1 MSQTPYSVSELLQ
14 TIKINL
20 ETNPSF
26 KSFWLKGEISN
37 YTAHRSGHWYFT
49 LKDEGARISCIMF
62 ANATLGV
69 HFPVK
74 EGDKVLVKASVTVYP
89 PQGSLQ
95 INVSQMTLDGI
106 GDLFLQFEKL
116 KKKLF
121 DEGLF
126 DPMHKKA
133 LPRYPESIGII
144 TGAKT
149 AALQDILKTL
159 SLRWPNIKTTVYE
172 SLVQGEGAVNQLI
185 AQLQNADAQHHDV
198 LILARGGG
206 SIEDLWAF
214 NDERLARIIYSL
226 KTPLVSGIGHEVD
239 VTIADYVADL
249 RAATPTAAAQAVIR
263 DYREVNAELVQTR
276 QMLVKLIHQRIN
288 KAHLDYSSLKQYPIW
303 NNPQMMTQD
312 QTIHLTMMTQRLF
325 NYASTMKPHENRLKT
340 LNEALR
346 FAAIQSIR
354 IKESALTSLK
364 HDLVS
369 SLKTSQNVKMSN
381 FAQSA
386 GLLNAYSPLAV
397 IQRGYSIASKD
408 GKVLRSIHD
417 VQLNDTLTLRITDGE
432 ITSTVTQKETYGKEK
447 L

>member
-1 MSQTPYSVSELLQ
+1 MSQDAYSVSELLQ
-14 TIKINL
+14 SIKFNL
-20 ETNPSF
+20 ESNPSF

-62 ANATLGV
+62 ANATLSV
-69 HFPVK
+69 RFPVK
-74 EGDKVLVKASVTVYP
+74 EGDKVLLKASASVYP

-95 INVSQMTLDGI
+95 INVSQMSLDGV

-126 DPMHKKA
+126 DESHKKK

-149 AALQDILKTL
+149 AALQDVLKTL
-159 SLRWPNIKTTVYE
+159 NLRWPGIKTSVYE
-172 SLVQGEGAVNQLI
+172 TLVQGEGAALKIIDQLLL
-185 AQLQNADAQHHDV
+185 ADQNKHNV
-198 LILARGGG
+198 LIIARGGG

-214 NDERLARIIYSL
+214 NDERLARVIYHL
-226 KTPLVSGIGHEVD
+226 KTPIVSGIGHEVD
-239 VTIADYVADL
+239 VTITDYVADL

-263 DYREVNAELVQTR
+263 DYREVKGETAQFR
-276 QMLVKLIHQRIN
+276 QILSKLMKQKISQSLLRFSGLKN
-288 KAHLDYSSLKQYPIW
+288 YSVW
-303 NNPQMMTQD
+303 NNPELIVQD
-312 QTIHLTMMTQRLF
+312 STIHLTMMTQRLF
-325 NYASTMKPHENRLKT
+325 QYASTMKPTENLLKS

-354 IKESALTSLK
+354 VKENTLMSLK
-364 HDLVS
+364 HDLGS
-369 SLKTSQNVKMSN
+369 SLKGNLSIQSSN
-381 FAQSA
+381 FAQTV
-386 GLLNAYSPLAV
+386 GLLNAYSPLSV
-397 IQRGYSIASKD
+397 IQRGYSITKKD
-408 GKVLRSIHD
+408 DKVIRSLDELKIND
-417 VQLNDTLTLRITDGE
+417 VLKTRINDGE
-432 ITSTVTQKETYGKEK
+432 IYSIVTKKESYGKEK

>member
-1 MSQTPYSVSELLQ
+1 MSQSALSVSQLLQ
-14 TIKINL
+14 TIKYDL
-20 ETNPSF
+20 ESNPAF

-62 ANATLGV
+62 ANANASV
-69 HFPVK
+69 RFPVK
-74 EGDKVLVKASVTVYP
+74 EGDKVLVKASVTLYP

-95 INVSQMTLDGI
+95 ITVSQMSLDGV
-106 GDLFLQFEKL
+106 GDLFLQFERL

-121 DEGLF
+121 EEGLF
-126 DPMHKKA
+126 DPSRKKA

-159 SLRWPNIKTTVYE
+159 NLRWPGIQTTIYE
-172 SLVQGEGAVNQLI
+172 SLVQGDMAVPQLI
-185 AQLQNADAQHHDV
+185 KQLQTADQAHHDV

-214 NDERLARIIYSL
+214 NDEGLARLITQIS
-226 KTPLVSGIGHEVD
+226 TPIVTGIGHEVD

-249 RAATPTAAAQAVIR
+249 RAATPTAAAQSVVR
-263 DYREVNAELVQTR
+263 DYREVLTETAQIR
-276 QMLVKLIHQRIN
+276 QILQKLMKQRFDR
-288 KAHLDYSSLKQYPIW
+288 AHLSYSALKQYAAW
-303 NNPQMMTQD
+303 TSPQLLTQD
-312 QTIHLTMMTQRLF
+312 QTIALTLVTQRLF
-325 NYASTMKPHENRLKT
+325 TYASTMKPHENRLKT

-354 IKESALTSLK
+354 SKENALTSLK
-364 HDLVS
+364 HDVLAN
-369 SLKTSQNVKMSN
+369 LKSAQNAKMSN
-381 FAQSA
+381 FAQAA
-386 GLLNAYSPLAV
+386 GLLNAYSPLAI
-397 IQRGYSIASKD
+397 IQRGYSITMKD
-408 GKVLRSIHD
+408 GQVLRSIRD
-417 VQLNDTLTLRITDGE
+417 VQTDDLITIRITDGE
-432 ITSTVTQKETYGKEK
+432 LSSKVTRKETYGKEK

>member
-1 MSQTPYSVSELLQ
+1 MTQDAYSVSELLQ
-14 TIKINL
+14 TIKFNL

-62 ANATLGV
+62 ANATLSV
-69 HFPVK
+69 RFPVK
-74 EGDKVLVKASVTVYP
+74 EGDKVLLKASVSVYP

-95 INVSQMTLDGI
+95 INVSQMSLDGV

-126 DPMHKKA
+126 DESHKKK

-149 AALQDILKTL
+149 AALQDVLKTL
-159 SLRWPNIKTTVYE
+159 NLRWPGIKTTVYE
-172 SLVQGEGAVNQLI
+172 TLVQGEGATLKIIDQLLL
-185 AQLQNADAQHHDV
+185 ADQNKHDV
-198 LILARGGG
+198 LIIARGGG

-214 NDERLARIIYSL
+214 NDERLARIIYQL
-226 KTPLVSGIGHEVD
+226 KTPIVSGIGHEVD
-239 VTIADYVADL
+239 VTITDYVADL

-263 DYREVNAELVQTR
+263 DYKEVNGEIIQYRQLLSKLMNQKLNQSLLHFSGLKNYSVWSNPEL
-276 QMLVKLIHQRIN
+276 I
-288 KAHLDYSSLKQYPIW
+288 
-303 NNPQMMTQD
+303 TQD
-312 QTIHLTMMTQRLF
+312 STIHLTMMTQRLF
-325 NYASTMKPHENRLKT
+325 QYASTIKPTENRLKS

-354 IKESALTSLK
+354 TKENTLMSLK
-364 HDLVS
+364 HDLGS
-369 SLKTSQNVKMSN
+369 SLKGNVSMKSSQFSQIV
-381 FAQSA
+381 
-386 GLLNAYSPLAV
+386 GLLNAYSPLSV
-397 IQRGYSIASKD
+397 IQRGYSITKHEH
-408 GKVLRSIHD
+408 KVIKSLKEIEIND
-417 VQLNDTLTLRITDGE
+417 VLTTRINDGE
-432 ITSTVTQKETYGKEK
+432 ITSIVTKKESYGKEK

>member
-1 MSQTPYSVSELLQ
+1 MTQDAYSVSELLQ
-14 TIKINL
+14 TIKFNL

-62 ANATLGV
+62 ANATLSV
-69 HFPVK
+69 RFPVK
-74 EGDKVLVKASVTVYP
+74 EGDKVLLKASVSVYP

-95 INVSQMTLDGI
+95 INVSQMSLDGV

-126 DPMHKKA
+126 DESHKKK

-149 AALQDILKTL
+149 AALQDVLKTL
-159 SLRWPNIKTTVYE
+159 NLRWPGINTSVYE
-172 SLVQGEGAVNQLI
+172 TLVQGEGAALKIIDQLLL
-185 AQLQNADAQHHDV
+185 ADQNKHDV
-198 LILARGGG
+198 LIIARGGG

-214 NDERLARIIYSL
+214 NDERLARVIYQL
-226 KTPLVSGIGHEVD
+226 ETPIVSGIGHEVD
-239 VTIADYVADL
+239 VTITDYVADL

-263 DYREVNAELVQTR
+263 DYKEVNGEIIQYRQLLSKLMNQKLNQSLLHFSGLKNYSIWSNPEL
-276 QMLVKLIHQRIN
+276 I
-288 KAHLDYSSLKQYPIW
+288 
-303 NNPQMMTQD
+303 TQD
-312 QTIHLTMMTQRLF
+312 STIHLTMMTQRLF
-325 NYASTMKPHENRLKT
+325 QYASTMKPTENRLKS

-346 FAAIQSIR
+346 FAALQSIR
-354 IKESALTSLK
+354 TKENTLMSLK
-364 HDLVS
+364 HDLGS
-369 SLKTSQNVKMSN
+369 SLKGNVSMKSSQFS
-381 FAQSA
+381 QII
-386 GLLNAYSPLAV
+386 GLLNAYSPLSV
-397 IQRGYSIASKD
+397 IQRGYSITKHDHKVIKYLKD
-408 GKVLRSIHD
+408 VEINDVL
-417 VQLNDTLTLRITDGE
+417 TTRINDGE
-432 ITSTVTQKETYGKEK
+432 ITSIVTKKESYGKEK

>member
-1 MSQTPYSVSELLQ
+1 MSQNAYSVSELLHN
-14 TIKINL
+14 IKINL
-20 ETNPSF
+20 ESTPAF
-26 KSFWLKGEISN
+26 RSFWLKGEISN

-49 LKDEGARISCIMF
+49 LKDEGARVSCIMF
-62 ANATLGV
+62 ANYTLGV

-74 EGDKVLVKASVTVYP
+74 EGDEVLVKASVSVYP

-95 INVSQMTLDGI
+95 ITVTQMSLDGI

-121 DEGLF
+121 EEGLF
-126 DPMHKKA
+126 DLAHKKA

-159 SLRWPNIKTTVYE
+159 SLRWPGLQTTIYE
-172 SLVQGEGAVNQLI
+172 SLVQGEGAASQI
-185 AQLQNADAQHHDV
+185 MAQLQRADQQGHQV

-214 NDERLARIIYSL
+214 NDERLARVIYQL
-226 KTPLVSGIGHEVD
+226 NTPLVSGIGHEVD

-249 RAATPTAAAQAVIR
+249 RAATPTAAAQAVVR
-263 DYREVNAELVQTR
+263 DFREVQTETR
-276 QMLVKLIHQRIN
+276 QLTQILQKLIKQR
-288 KAHLDYSSLKQYPIW
+288 LDRAQLNVNTLKQYALW
-303 NNPQMMTQD
+303 TNPELLTQD
-312 QTIHLTMMTQRLF
+312 STVHLTMMTQRLF
-325 NYASTMKPHENRLKT
+325 TYAATMKPHENRLKT

-354 IKESALTSLK
+354 SKENALTSLK
-364 HDLVS
+364 HDVITA
-369 SLKTSQNVKMSN
+369 LKSTQNTKMSN
-381 FAQSA
+381 FVQNA

-397 IQRGYSIASKD
+397 IQRGYSITMKD
-408 GKVLRSIHD
+408 GQVLKTINDIKKDD
-417 VQLNDTLTLRITDGE
+417 VLNIRITDGE
-432 ITSTVTQKETYGKEK
+432 ITAKVTQKESYGKEK
-447 L
+447 F

>member
-1 MSQTPYSVSELLQ
+1 MTQDAYSVSELLQ
-14 TIKINL
+14 TIKFNL

-62 ANATLGV
+62 ANATLSV
-69 HFPVK
+69 RFPVK
-74 EGDKVLVKASVTVYP
+74 EGDKVLLKASVSVYP

-95 INVSQMTLDGI
+95 INVSQMSLDGV

-126 DPMHKKA
+126 DESHKKK
-133 LPRYPESIGII
+133 LPRYPESIGVI

-149 AALQDILKTL
+149 AALQDVLKTL
-159 SLRWPNIKTTVYE
+159 NLRWPGIKTTVYE
-172 SLVQGEGAVNQLI
+172 TLVQGEGAALKIIDQLLL
-185 AQLQNADAQHHDV
+185 ADQNKHDV
-198 LILARGGG
+198 LIIARGGG

-214 NDERLARIIYSL
+214 NDERLARIIYQL
-226 KTPLVSGIGHEVD
+226 KTPIVSGIGHEVD
-239 VTIADYVADL
+239 VTITDYVADL

-263 DYREVNAELVQTR
+263 DYKEVNGEIIQYRQLLSKLMNQKLNQSLLHFSGLKNYSVWSNPEL
-276 QMLVKLIHQRIN
+276 I
-288 KAHLDYSSLKQYPIW
+288 
-303 NNPQMMTQD
+303 TQD
-312 QTIHLTMMTQRLF
+312 STIHLTMMTQRLF
-325 NYASTMKPHENRLKT
+325 QYASTMKPTENRLKS

-354 IKESALTSLK
+354 TKENTLMSLK
-364 HDLVS
+364 HDLGS
-369 SLKTSQNVKMSN
+369 SLKGNVSMKSSQFSQIV
-381 FAQSA
+381 
-386 GLLNAYSPLAV
+386 GLLNAYSPLSV
-397 IQRGYSIASKD
+397 IQRGYSITKHEH
-408 GKVLRSIHD
+408 KVIKSLKEIEIND
-417 VQLNDTLTLRITDGE
+417 VLTTRINDGE
-432 ITSTVTQKETYGKEK
+432 ITSIVTKKESYGKEK

>member
-1 MSQTPYSVSELLQ
+1 MSEQAYSVSELLQ
-14 TIKINL
+14 TIKLDL
-20 ETNPSF
+20 ENNPSF
-26 KSFWLKGEISN
+26 RSFWLKGEISN

-49 LKDEGARISCIMF
+49 LKDENAKISCIMF
-62 ANATLGV
+62 ANSTLSV

-95 INVSQMTLDGI
+95 ITVSQMTLDGI

-116 KKKLF
+116 KKKLYT
-121 DEGLF
+121 EGLF
-126 DPMHKKA
+126 DQDHKKA

-159 SLRWPNIKTTVYE
+159 HLRWPGIKTRVYE
-172 SLVQGEGAVNQLI
+172 SLVQGEGAVSQLI
-185 AQLQNADAQHHDV
+185 TQLQCADTQDHDV

-214 NDERLARIIYSL
+214 NDEQLARVLYRL

-239 VTIADYVADL
+239 VTIADYIADL
-249 RAATPTAAAQAVIR
+249 RAATPTAAAQAVVR
-263 DYREVNAELVQTR
+263 DYREVKTETMQIKQILI
-276 QMLVKLIHQRIN
+276 KLMNQKLN
-288 KAHLDYSSLKQYPIW
+288 KAHLDYANVKQYPIW
-303 NNPQMMTQD
+303 TNPELLIRD
-312 QTIHLTMMTQRLF
+312 QTIHLTLMTQHLY
-325 NYASTMKPHENRLKT
+325 NYAVTLKPHENRLKT

-354 IKESALTSLK
+354 LRENLLTSLK
-364 HDLVS
+364 HDIVLS
-369 SLKTSQNVKMSN
+369 FTTMMNAKIANFSQTV
-381 FAQSA
+381 
-386 GLLNAYSPLAV
+386 GILNAYSPLAV
-397 IQRGYSIASKD
+397 IHRGYSITLKD
-408 GKVLRSIHD
+408 GQIIRS
-417 VQLNDTLTLRITDGE
+417 VTEVKLNDELKIRINDGE
-432 ITSTVTQKETYGKEK
+432 IHSVVTQKESYGKEK

>member
-1 MSQTPYSVSELLQ
+1 MSQTPYTVSELLQ
-14 TIKINL
+14 TIKINV
-20 ETNPSF
+20 ESNPAF
-26 KSFWLKGEISN
+26 RGFWLKGEISN

-121 DEGLF
+121 EEGVF
-126 DPMHKKA
+126 DPLHKKV

-159 SLRWPNIKTTVYE
+159 NLRWPGIKTSIYE
-172 SLVQGEGAVNQLI
+172 SLVQGEGAANQLI
-185 AQLQNADAQHHDV
+185 TQLQNADQHHHDV

-214 NDERLARIIYSL
+214 NDERLARVIYSL
-226 KTPLVSGIGHEVD
+226 KTPVVTGIGHEVD

-249 RAATPTAAAQAVIR
+249 RAATPTAAAQSVIR
-263 DYREVNAELVQTR
+263 DFREVKAELLQTR
-276 QMLVKLIHQRIN
+276 QLLNKLINQRLSR
-288 KAHLDYSSLKQYPIW
+288 AHLDYSALKHYPVW
-303 NNPQMMTQD
+303 TNPQLLTQD
-312 QTIHLTMMTQRLF
+312 QIMHLTMMTQRLF

-354 IKESALTSLK
+354 QKENALTSLK
-364 HDLVS
+364 HDLIS
-369 SLKTSQNVKMSN
+369 SLKTAQNIKMSN
-381 FAQSA
+381 FAQNA

-397 IQRGYSIASKD
+397 IQRGYSIATKD
-408 GKVLRSIHD
+408 GQVIRSID
-417 VQLNDTLTLRITDGE
+417 EVQLDDDVKIRINDGE
-432 ITSTVTQKETYGKEK
+432 ITSKVTKKETYGKEK

>member
-1 MSQTPYSVSELLQ
+1 MSQDAYSVSELLQ
-14 TIKINL
+14 SIKQNL

-62 ANATLGV
+62 ANATLSV
-69 HFPVK
+69 RFPVK
-74 EGDKVLVKASVTVYP
+74 EGDKVLLKASVSVYP

-95 INVSQMTLDGI
+95 INVSQMSLDGV
-106 GDLFLQFEKL
+106 GDLFLQFERL
-116 KKKLF
+116 KKKLY
-121 DEGLF
+121 EERLF
-126 DPMHKKA
+126 DVSHKKA

-149 AALQDILKTL
+149 AALQDVLKTL
-159 SLRWPNIKTTVYE
+159 NLRWPGIKTTVYE
-172 SLVQGEGAVNQLI
+172 TLVQGEGAALKIIDQLI
-185 AQLQNADAQHHDV
+185 LADQNKHDV

-214 NDERLARIIYSL
+214 NDERLARVIYQL
-226 KTPLVSGIGHEVD
+226 NTPIVSGIGHEVD

-249 RAATPTAAAQAVIR
+249 RAATPTAAAQAVLR
-263 DYREVNAELVQTR
+263 DFREVKGETAQFRQLLSKLMNQKMNQSLLVFSGLKNYSVWSNPELIVSD
-276 QMLVKLIHQRIN
+276 
-288 KAHLDYSSLKQYPIW
+288 A
-303 NNPQMMTQD
+303 
-312 QTIHLTMMTQRLF
+312 TIHLTMMTQRLF
-325 NYASTMKPHENRLKT
+325 QYASTMKPTENRLKT

-354 IKESALTSLK
+354 VKENTLMSLK
-364 HDLVS
+364 HDLSS
-369 SLKTSQNVKMSN
+369 SLKGNLSVQSSN
-381 FAQSA
+381 FASTV

-397 IQRGYSIASKD
+397 IQRGYSITKIDERVIKSLED
-408 GKVLRSIHD
+408 VKVND
-417 VQLNDTLTLRITDGE
+417 VLTTRIKDGE
-432 ITSTVTQKETYGKEK
+432 IKSIVTQKESYGKEK